1 MKGCSISLVVREIQS
16 KTTMRFH
23 NISTY
28 SRECLK
34 FKRLTILS
42 VGKNVR
48 QLELS
53 YAILGGKMAVTLE
66 KGLGVSNNVE

>member
-1 MKGCSISLVVREIQS
+1 MKGCSILLLVRETQS
-16 KTTMRFH
+16 KTTLRFH

-28 SRECLK
+28 PIEYLK

-42 VGKNVR
+42 VGKNVG

-53 YAILGGKMAVTLE
+53 YAILEGKMAGTLE
-66 KGLGVSNNVE
+66 NGLGVSNNVE